1 VTGTDITTLDVPV
14 PRVDPCE
21 LWLHIYPELQYL
33 ISSKDSDWSEDLVNI
48 ATYWDDRAAS
58 RYPRTSVADLADF
71 HEQYPMLVPQ
81 AFLEDM
87 LYDLDGWQNI
97 RKTYE
102 VVNSTFCIRVEAGY
116 TGANAVMAA
125 SRNRS
130 SENHGPKMRQ
140 RRFIQPD
147 LLGLLGQRVND
158 PNREIPALSTILR
171 GIQRRKCVAACLV
184 QADSCARRPQ
194 PTLCTMGPLSGKR
207 TTRYQP
213 RVSSFCL

>member
-1 VTGTDITTLDVPV
+1 
-14 PRVDPCE
+14 
-21 LWLHIYPELQYL
+21 
-33 ISSKDSDWSEDLVNI
+33 
-48 ATYWDDRAAS
+48 
-58 RYPRTSVADLADF
+58 
-71 HEQYPMLVPQ
+71 MLVPQ

-102 VVNSTFCIRVEAGY
+102 VMNSTLCIRVEAGY

-130 SENHGPKMRQ
+130 SETHVPQMRQ

-147 LLGLLGQRVND
+147 LLGLLGQRVVD
-158 PNREIPALSTILR
+158 PKPRNSPLSTILR
-171 GIQRRKCVAACLV
+171 GIQRRKRVAVCLV

-194 PTLCTMGPLSGKR
+194 PTLCKMGPLSRKP
-207 TTRYQP
+207 TTRYRP
-213 RVSSFCL
+213 WVSSFCL